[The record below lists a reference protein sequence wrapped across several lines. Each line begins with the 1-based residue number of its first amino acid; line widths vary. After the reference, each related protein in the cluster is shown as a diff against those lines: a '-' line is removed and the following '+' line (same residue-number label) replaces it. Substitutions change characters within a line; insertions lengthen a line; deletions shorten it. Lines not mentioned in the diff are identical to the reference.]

1 MILALSVILTLSLVA
16 CNSGQVD
23 KLPDEIG
30 AGEVNQNNTDNGK
43 INTYLKFSMPEAASS
58 IFNGID
64 VAEFDVS
71 QVIYSVVYTDDKTTT
86 VVNGGNLT
94 DSVIVKITDGTLDD
108 DGTLHNWLDDFK
120 KTVTDENGQSKT
132 VIDWQKGH
140 YMVHVSV
147 TLDNN
152 KTADGSFALHLKKA
166 YEKPEQVKLTFDLVL
181 GKYPNAHA
189 SFGEVQNGKR
199 VVYVD
204 RGITFA
210 SWDDFTDA
218 FRMGCDGQA
227 LSGISYA
234 GGTLSASAGFTNG
247 FRIDSEMDFTAIWT
261 NNVINVEFNLNKPS
275 DATPQDGAEPVIVCV
290 GEDGKYYDV
299 SKQTPE
305 RGIGKIKAPVVDKFN
320 VFNGYYFAGWYLDT
334 DGNGVWSEK
343 DTLWVFSQSVGSSD
357 ITLVARWTKRAYAF
371 TLYTMGGVY
380 PQNVKNSVVSGKEIK
395 SDSDVPNGYRLA
407 SATSRFSL
415 DDGAINRLV
424 INGLDYGAEYSKY
437 IVKVVAFDS
446 ANDDEVAANTRY
458 FTFADLTAKLVK
470 GNEDYVKYSGI
481 YKDYQ
486 CTAPAKVDKVV
497 ADSEGRIDDI
507 GYIKWVFNEPQKPAD
522 DATEAQKEAYRKARL
537 ERLSSYYTEVVFRNS
552 LSVKA
557 DGSIR
562 IDRIDDESVSE
573 LTIPA
578 TLIVD
583 GKELPVSEIS
593 AKACM
598 NLKALLKLDMSEAS
612 NLKIIGEQAFA
623 HCPVLSEVS
632 FPKNSQIKEM
642 GRSIFYKSQFENE
655 YKDKNN
661 TDYFIVNDILYKYV
675 GSGVNNL
682 GEPITSIDLSE
693 ISETA
698 GVATIASGA
707 FEGHSEI
714 VSVKL
719 PDSVTRI
726 NNGAFANCVN
736 LQTLEVSATSALSYI
751 GETAF
756 DGCAKLLSNSSNVYQ
771 SKYSAIIIGKVYYK
785 LLDKFATSA
794 TVPTNDTD
802 TVFVNHIASKA
813 FDGCSALKVI
823 TIDYPEQILSIGKD
837 AFNSTEWIKT
847 DDEYTYKGFS
857 VINGMLAVYYSTATG
872 NQEDLILPSNVKRI
886 TEGAFGTFANRIAT
900 VQFGNTIEKI
910 DDYAFI
916 QASSL
921 VSLIFHKVSVDE
933 DSLTMVG
940 APEIAEFAFAEKNGK
955 LRSTVRFFFR
965 KEVIDFME
973 KHVDNSAVTDQAT
986 KSWLQLYR
994 QYPTRFITEDIKDV
1008 WIAKDAITSTVLRTN
1023 KNWSAIDAIKAI
1035 YPDGIEGALVVT
1047 SNTEVIRYEKL
1058 DFTANS
1064 VGAVLITRDNY
1075 PELYEEGV
1083 NSYII
1088 TFKYD
1093 GDVKGCHNSATDA
1106 HVLIIDVVDAID
1118 SSETNAFYEATV
1130 DKYESNGAVIDASGK
1145 TNSDAFWF
1153 EGFEGDKDGE
1163 RVPTF
1168 YTSNRGITLRFGYRD
1183 VAGNVHY
1190 INVASKNIEGFDT
1203 SEENPDGMAVVTVE
1217 FHGLGKY
1224 KFSMNYVV
1232 RESKFVAIEQN
1243 GAVAIPI
1250 NGSPVTYF
1258 RRFTVNMIGEDGI
1271 AVEKTLSTQE
1281 FKVAQVD
1288 GVANA
1293 SINTSTLGLHT
1304 ITIKY
1309 IKKDATQEL
1318 QQDIIYSVVLEADA
1332 NLFTYDIVDYEAK
1345 TARIVSCSA
1354 RNAETV
1360 VLPTTY
1366 TKDGVVYTVTD
1377 IGDAKAQKGV
1387 FEGFTNLKAIYLAR
1401 NIVNINAN
1409 SFKGCTSLENVYT
1422 AQRVDDETTTLKE
1435 LNFDVIKTEEKENET
1450 VKYVVVK
1457 SLEGVIYQDTLVIGA
1472 QYSADVE
1479 GRATVYKVIG
1489 IGDLVV
1495 KAGTEVFLPD
1505 SVYRYGSMT
1514 YESHEEGVAGEK
1526 VEPYTYTSENNFKFK
1541 TVKYVNQSVK
1551 FIGNNAFEGCTALQ
1565 NIDLTRATALSYIGA
1580 NAFAGTALNSID
1592 LSKNTALT
1600 EINNGT
1606 FENCNNLESVVIG
1619 SSVATLGTASF
1630 KNCENL
1636 LTFTISGASGLTTVD
1651 STAFD
1656 GCNREGFVAPT
1667 VA

>member
-1 MILALSVILTLSLVA
+1 MRKKVTLFLILALSVILTFSLVA

-30 AGEVNQNNTDNGK
+30 AGEVNQNNNNNGK
-43 INTYLKFSMPEAASS
+43 ITTYLKFSMPEAASS

-71 QVIYSVVYTDDKTTT
+71 KVLYSIVYTDDKTTT

-94 DSVIVKITDGTLDD
+94 DAAIVKITDGTVDD
-108 DGTLHNWLDDFK
+108 NGKLHDWLPDFK
-120 KTVTDENGQSKT
+120 KTVTDGEGQSKT
-132 VIDWQKGH
+132 VIDWKKGH

-147 TLDNN
+147 TLDNG
-152 KTADGSFALHLKKA
+152 KAADGSFALHLKQS
-166 YEKPEQVKLTFDLVL
+166 YEKPEQIKLTFDLA
-181 GKYPNAHA
+181 NADAHA
-189 SFGEVQNGKR
+189 SFGEVQDGKR
-199 VVYVD
+199 VIYVD
-204 RGITFA
+204 KGITFA

-218 FRMGCDGQA
+218 FRMGCDGKA
-227 LSGISYA
+227 LSSITYA
-234 GGTLSASAGFTNG
+234 GGTLSASVGFAGG
-247 FRIDSEMDFTAIWT
+247 FRIDSDMSFTATWT
-261 NNVINVEFNLNKPS
+261 DNVIKAKFNLNRPA
-275 DATPQDGAEPVIVCV
+275 DATLQYGMSDPVLVNAQGDSISNQTIV
-290 GEDGKYYDV
+290 
-299 SKQTPE
+299 
-305 RGIGKIKAPVVDKFN
+305 RGIGKVQSPLVDKFN

-334 DGNGVWSEK
+334 DGNGVWSEQ

-380 PQNVKNSVVSGKEIK
+380 PQNVQNSVISGKEIK
-395 SDSDVPNGYRLA
+395 SDSDVPSGYNLV

-415 DDGAINRLV
+415 EDGAINRLV
-424 INGLDYGAEYSKY
+424 INGLAYGVDYSKY
-437 IVKVVAFDS
+437 VVKVVAFDS
-446 ANDDEVAANTRY
+446 ANDDEAAANTRY

-470 GNEDYVKYSGI
+470 GNEEYVKYSGI

-486 CTAPAKVDKVV
+486 CTEPAKVDKVV
-497 ADSEGRIDDI
+497 ADDEGRIDDI

-522 DATEAQKEAYRKARL
+522 DATEAQKEAYRRLRL
-537 ERLSSYYTEVVFRNS
+537 ERLSNYYTEVVFKNS

-562 IDRIDDESVSE
+562 IDRIEDESVSE

-583 GKELPVSEIS
+583 GKELPISEIS

-598 NLKALLKLDMSEAS
+598 NLKALLKLDMSKAS

-632 FPKNSQIKEM
+632 FPTNSAIKEM
-642 GRSIFYKSQFENE
+642 GRNIFYKSQFENE
-655 YKDKNN
+655 YKDNN
-661 TDYFIVNDILYKYV
+661 DTDYFIVNDILYKYV
-675 GSGVNNL
+675 GNGVNNL
-682 GEPITSIDLSE
+682 GEPITLIDLSE
-693 ISETA
+693 MTGI
-698 GVATIASGA
+698 ATIASGA
-707 FEGHSEI
+707 FEGHGEI
-714 VSVKL
+714 VSVVL
-719 PDSVTRI
+719 PDGVTRI
-726 NNGAFANCVN
+726 NNGAFTNCVN
-736 LQTLEVSATSALSYI
+736 LQTLEVSKTSALSYI

-756 DGCAKLLSNSSNVYQ
+756 EGCAKLLSVSSNVYQ
-771 SKYSAIIIGKVYYK
+771 SNYEAIIIGKVYYK
-785 LLDKFATSA
+785 LLNKSAISA

-802 TVFVNHIASKA
+802 TVFVNHIAPKA

-823 TIDYPEQILSIGKD
+823 TIDYPDQILSIGKD

-857 VINGMLAVYYSTATG
+857 VINGMLAVYYSTAVG

-933 DSLTMVG
+933 DSLKMVG
-940 APEIAEFAFAEKNGK
+940 APEISEFAFAEKDGK

-973 KHVDNSAVTDQAT
+973 KHVDDSTVTDAAT

-994 QYPTRFITEDIKDV
+994 QYPSRFITEDIKDV

-1023 KNWSAIDAIKAI
+1023 KNWSAIDAIEAI

-1047 SNTEVIRYEKL
+1047 SNTEVVRYEKL
-1058 DFTANS
+1058 DFAANS
-1064 VGAVLITRDNY
+1064 VGAVLITKDNY
-1075 PELYEEGV
+1075 PELYEEGL
-1083 NSYII
+1083 NRYII
-1088 TFKYD
+1088 TFEYD
-1093 GDVKGCHNSATDA
+1093 GSTKGCHNSATDA
-1106 HVLIIDVVDAID
+1106 HVLIINVVDAID
-1118 SSETNAFYEATV
+1118 SSETNAFYESANNI
-1130 DKYESNGAVIDASGK
+1130 YESNGAIIDASGK

-1190 INVASKNIEGFDT
+1190 INVDGKNIEDFDT
-1203 SEENPDGMAVVTVE
+1203 SEENNDGTAVVTVE

-1224 KFSMNYVV
+1224 KFSLDYVV
-1232 RESKFVAIEQN
+1232 RESKFVSIEQN

-1271 AVEKTLSTQE
+1271 AIEKTLSTQE

-1309 IKKDATQEL
+1309 IKKDAIGEL

-1377 IGDAKAQKGV
+1377 IGSAKAQKGV

-1409 SFKGCTSLENVYT
+1409 SFKGCTALENVYT
-1422 AQRVDDETTTLKE
+1422 AQRVDDEVSALNE
-1435 LNFDVIKTEEKENET
+1435 LNFEVVKTEENENET

-1457 SLEGVIYQDTLVIGA
+1457 NLEGVVYQGTLVIGA
-1472 QYSADVE
+1472 QYSADVD
-1479 GRATVYKVIG
+1479 GRAIVYKVIG

-1514 YESHEEGVAGEK
+1514 YESQEEGVDGEK
-1526 VEPYTYTSENNFKFK
+1526 VEPYTYTSENNIKFK
-1541 TVKYVNQSVK
+1541 TVKYVSQSVEY
-1551 FIGNNAFEGCTALQ
+1551 IGNNAFEGCTALQ
-1565 NIDLTRATALSYIGA
+1565 DIDLTRATALSYIGA
-1580 NAFAGTALNSID
+1580 NAFAGTALKSID
-1592 LSKNTALT
+1592 LSSNTSLK

-1606 FENCNNLESVVIG
+1606 FENCKNLETVVIG
-1619 SSVATLGTASF
+1619 SSVTTLGSAAF

-1636 LTFTISGASGLTTVD
+1636 LMFVISGANGLKVID
-1651 STAFD
+1651 ATAFE
-1656 GCNREGFVAPT
+1656 GCNREGFIAPT

>member
-1 MILALSVILTLSLVA
+1 MILALSVILTFSLVA
-16 CNSGQVD
+16 CNSGQVG

-30 AGEVNQNNTDNGK
+30 AGDVNQNNSNNGK

-64 VAEFDVS
+64 VAEFDISKVL
-71 QVIYSVVYTDDKTTT
+71 YSIVYTDDKTTT

-94 DSVIVKITDGTLDD
+94 DAAIVKITDGTVDD
-108 DGTLHNWLDDFK
+108 DGKLHDWLTDFK
-120 KTVTDENGQSKT
+120 KTVTDEGQSKT

-147 TLDNN
+147 TLDNG
-152 KTADGSFALHLKKA
+152 KTADGSFALHLKKS
-166 YEKPEQVKLTFDLVL
+166 YEKPEQIKLTFDLA
-181 GKYPNAHA
+181 NADAHA
-189 SFGEVQNGKR
+189 SFGEVQDGKR

-204 RGITFA
+204 KGITFA

-218 FRMGCDGQA
+218 FRMGCDGKA
-227 LSGISYA
+227 LSSVTYA
-234 GGTLSASAGFTNG
+234 GGTLSASVGFAGG
-247 FRIDSEMDFTAIWT
+247 FRIDSDMSFTATWT
-261 NNVINVEFNLNKPS
+261 DNVIKAKFNLNRPA
-275 DATPQDGAEPVIVCV
+275 DATLQYGMSDPVLVNAQGDTI
-290 GEDGKYYDV
+290 
-299 SKQTPE
+299 SNQTIL
-305 RGIGKIKAPVVDKFN
+305 RGIGKVQAPLVDKFN

-334 DGNGVWSEK
+334 DGNGVWSEQ
-343 DTLWVFSQSVGSSD
+343 DTLWVFSQSVRSSD

-380 PQNVKNSVVSGKEIK
+380 PQNVQNSVISDKEIK
-395 SDSDVPNGYRLA
+395 SDSDVPSGYSLV
-407 SATSRFSL
+407 SATSRLSL
-415 DDGAINRLV
+415 EDGTINRLV
-424 INGLDYGAEYSKY
+424 INGLAYGVEYSKY
-437 IVKVVAFDS
+437 VVKVVAFDS
-446 ANDDEVAANTRY
+446 ANDEEAAANTRY
-458 FTFADLTAKLVK
+458 FTFADLTSKLVK
-470 GNEDYVKYSGI
+470 GNEEYVKYSGI

-486 CTAPAKVDKVV
+486 CTEPAKVDKVV
-497 ADSEGRIDDI
+497 ADDEGRIDDI
-507 GYIKWVFNEPQKPAD
+507 GYIKWAFNEPQKPAD
-522 DATEAQKEAYRKARL
+522 DATEAQKEAYRRLRL
-537 ERLSSYYTEVVFRNS
+537 ERLSNYYTEVVFKNS

-583 GKELPVSEIS
+583 GKELPISEIS

-623 HCPVLSEVS
+623 HCPVLLEVS
-632 FPKNSQIKEM
+632 FPTNSAIKEM
-642 GRSIFYKSQFENE
+642 GRNIFYKSQFENE
-655 YKDKNN
+655 YKDKND

-675 GSGVNNL
+675 GNGVNEL
-682 GEPITSIDLSE
+682 GEPVTLIDLSE
-693 ISETA
+693 MLGI
-698 GVATIASGA
+698 ATIASGA

-714 VSVKL
+714 VSVVL
-719 PDSVTRI
+719 PDGVTRI
-726 NNGAFANCVN
+726 NNGAFTNCVN
-736 LQTLEVSATSALSYI
+736 LQTLEVSKTSALSYI

-756 DGCAKLLSNSSNVYQ
+756 ESCAKLLSTSSNVYQ
-771 SKYSAIIIGKVYYK
+771 SNYEAIIIGKVYYK
-785 LLDKFATSA
+785 LLNKSATSV

-802 TVFVNHIASKA
+802 TVFVNHIAPKA

-823 TIDYPEQILSIGKD
+823 TIDYPDRILSIGKD

-847 DDEYTYKGFS
+847 DDEYTYNGFS
-857 VINGMLAVYYSTATG
+857 VINGMLAVYYSTAVG
-872 NQEDLILPSNVKRI
+872 NHEDLILPSNVKRI

-933 DSLTMVG
+933 DSLKMVG
-940 APEIAEFAFAEKNGK
+940 APEISEFAFAEKDGK

-973 KHVDNSAVTDQAT
+973 KHVDNSTVTDAAT

-994 QYPTRFITEDIKDV
+994 QYPSRFITEDIKDV
-1008 WIAKDAITSTVLRTN
+1008 WIAKDAITPTVLRTN
-1023 KNWSAIDAIKAI
+1023 KNWSAIDAIEAI

-1047 SNTEVIRYEKL
+1047 SNTEVVRYEKL

-1064 VGAVLITRDNY
+1064 VGAVLITKDNY
-1075 PELYEEGV
+1075 PELYKEGL
-1083 NSYII
+1083 NRYIV

-1106 HVLIIDVVDAID
+1106 HVLIINVVDAID
-1118 SSETNAFYEATV
+1118 SSETNAFYESAV
-1130 DKYESNGAVIDASGK
+1130 DKYESNGAIIDASGK

-1190 INVASKNIEGFDT
+1190 INVDGKNIADFDT
-1203 SEENPDGMAVVTVE
+1203 SEEKNDGTAVVTVE
-1217 FHGLGKY
+1217 FYGLGKY
-1224 KFSMNYVV
+1224 KFSMDYVV
-1232 RESKFVAIEQN
+1232 RESKFVSIEQN

-1271 AVEKTLSTQE
+1271 AIEKTLSTQE

-1309 IKKDATQEL
+1309 IKKDAIGEL

-1377 IGDAKAQKGV
+1377 IGSAKAQKGV
-1387 FEGFTNLKAIYLAR
+1387 FEGFTNLKAIYLSR
-1401 NIVNINAN
+1401 NIVNIHVN
-1409 SFKGCTSLENVYT
+1409 SFKGCTALENVYT
-1422 AQRVDDETTTLKE
+1422 AQRVDDEVSALNE
-1435 LNFDVIKTEEKENET
+1435 LNFEVVKTEENENET

-1457 SLEGVIYQDTLVIGA
+1457 NLEGVTYQGTLVIGA

-1514 YESHEEGVAGEK
+1514 YESQVEGVAGEK
-1526 VEPYTYTSENNFKFK
+1526 VEPYTYTSENNIKFK
-1541 TVKYVNQSVK
+1541 TVKYVSQSVEY
-1551 FIGNNAFEGCTALQ
+1551 IGNNAFEGCTALQ
-1565 NIDLTRATALSYIGA
+1565 DIDLTRATALSYIGA
-1580 NAFAGTALNSID
+1580 NAFAGTALKSID
-1592 LSKNTALT
+1592 LSNNTSLK

-1606 FENCNNLESVVIG
+1606 FENCKDLETVVIG
-1619 SSVATLGTASF
+1619 SSVTTLGSAAF
-1630 KNCENL
+1630 KNCEKL
-1636 LTFTISGASGLTTVD
+1636 LMFVISGANGLKVID

-1656 GCNREGFVAPT
+1656 GCNREGFIAPT